1 MKILDSLNEEQKEAL
16 LSIDGANLVSAG
28 AGTGKTRLLTHRIA
42 YLIEELHVSPYN
54 ILAITFTNKAANE
67 MKTRVEALV
76 SGGNRVWISTFHS
89 MCVRILRADIEKL
102 GQGYDRNFTIYSDTD
117 SEKVVKAILKD
128 FGIEDDAK
136 KFIFHISNCK
146 NKNMDILAYKKENE
160 YLREIDEVV
169 KVYNE
174 YERRL
179 KECNALD
186 FDDLLLKTYQLF
198 KASPETL
205 EFYSR
210 RFEYVLV
217 DEFQDTNKIQY
228 DLTKML
234 CSFHQNLFVVGDE
247 DQSIYSWR
255 GADFTNIFNISK
267 DFINTHVFKLQQ
279 NYRCTKDI
287 LDKANTLIALND
299 ERFDKKLWTD
309 KENDEKVSYKTY
321 YDEQEEANNV
331 VNTIYA
337 LVSKYGYKYSDI
349 AILVRLNALTLP
361 FEEKLLAYNIPH
373 KIYGGFKF
381 FERVEIKNI
390 LSYLRIFINPK
401 DEVSLLRII
410 NFPKRGIGDGGIN
423 LIKEI
428 ANAYH
433 TSMLDIILNMPIY
446 PEAKKLMPKLTNF
459 MDTYNKLKSDYE
471 NLALDDFVTRV
482 IDDFKIRDAFP
493 KDGDESTDKLMNID
507 QFENS
512 VKMYVENNPDS
523 SLADYLESVT
533 LQSDIDTLGNDDNV
547 TVATVHAVKGLEFKV
562 VFVVGMEEGI
572 FPLSRC
578 KDNPKD
584 LQEERRLA
592 YVAYTRAGERLYVSS
607 CSTRYL
613 YGKRNYEIESRFIA
627 EAGLCKPKPK
637 KLFSFDDDDTNI
649 YTQKGYGNSYSQ
661 SASKGNFTRTQ
672 ISTNSGYNTKSSS
685 FTSTFIPKPKSTSYI
700 NLGEASSKTDT
711 SKYKVSQVVGHPKF
725 GVGTIISISSDGK
738 TGDIDFGALGK
749 KTLMLEIAPLKI
761 IK

>member
-1 MKILDSLNEEQKEAL
+1 MKILDSLNEEQQEAL
-16 LSIDGANLVSAG
+16 LSINGANLVSAG

-42 YLIEELHVSPYN
+42 YLIQELNVSPYN

-67 MKTRVEALV
+67 MKSRVESLV
-76 SGGNRVWISTFHS
+76 DGGNRVWISTFHS
-89 MCVRILRADIEKL
+89 MCVRILRSDIEKL
-102 GQGYDRNFTIYSDTD
+102 NQNFDRNFTIYSDTD
-117 SEKVVKAILKD
+117 SEKVIKSILKD
-128 FGIEDDAK
+128 FGIEDESK
-136 KFIFHISNCK
+136 KYSFHISNCK
-146 NKNMDILAYKKENE
+146 NKNLDILAYKKEFE
-160 YLREIDEVV
+160 YMREIDEVV
-169 KVYNE
+169 RVYNE

-198 KASPETL
+198 KTCPDVL

-234 CSFHQNLFVVGDE
+234 CSVHKNLFVVGDE

-255 GADFTNIFNISK
+255 GADFSNIFNISK
-267 DFINTHVFKLQQ
+267 DFENTHIFKLQQ

-287 LDKANTLIALND
+287 LEKANTLIALND
-299 ERFDKKLWTD
+299 ERFEKKLWTN
-309 KENDEKVSYKTY
+309 KQSDEKVVYKTY
-321 YDEQEEANNV
+321 YDEQEEASNIAG
-331 VNTIYA
+331 TIHS
-337 LVSKYGYKYSDI
+337 LTSKYGYKFSDI

-381 FERVEIKNI
+381 FERLEIKNI

-410 NFPKRGIGDGGIN
+410 NFPKRGIGDGAIG
-423 LIKEI
+423 LLKDL
-428 ANAYH
+428 ANKNNV
-433 TSMLDIILNMPIY
+433 SVLDVILNLPDY
-446 PEAKKLMPKLTNF
+446 PEAKKLESKLGMFRQNYNNL
-459 MDTYNKLKSDYE
+459 MDDFN
-471 NLALDDFVTRV
+471 NLSLDDFVIKV
-482 IDDFKIRDAFP
+482 IDDFKIRDAFL
-493 KDGDESTDKLMNID
+493 KDSEEETDKLMNID

-512 VKMYVENNPDS
+512 VKMFVSNNPDCTLS
-523 SLADYLESVT
+523 DYLESVT
-533 LQSDIDTLGNDDNV
+533 LQSDIDTMGEDDNV

-562 VFVVGMEEGI
+562 VFVVGMEEGV

-578 KDNPKD
+578 QENPKD

-592 YVAYTRAGERLYVSS
+592 YVAYTRAEERLFVSS

-613 YGKRNYEIESRFIA
+613 YGKRNYQRESRFVS
-627 EAGLCKPKPK
+627 EAGLKQKPKN
-637 KLFSFDDDDTNI
+637 LFGCGDSKNSNSF
-649 YTQKGYGNSYSQ
+649 
-661 SASKGNFTRTQ
+661 
-672 ISTNSGYNTKSSS
+672 STNSFANKTTFGGFNTKTNS
-685 FTSTFIPKPKSTSYI
+685 FGSTFIPKPASFINSTTQES
-700 NLGEASSKTDT
+700 NVD
-711 SKYKVSQVVGHPKF
+711 VSVYDVNQVVGHPKF
-725 GVGTIISISSDGK
+725 GVGTIVSISADRK
-738 TGDIDFGALGK
+738 TADIDFGALGK

-761 IK
+761 IKK

>member
-1 MKILDSLNEEQKEAL
+1 MKILESLNEEQQEAL
-16 LSIDGANLVSAG
+16 LSINGANLVSAG

-42 YLIEELHVSPYN
+42 YLIQELNVSPYN

-67 MKTRVEALV
+67 MKSRVESLV
-76 SGGNRVWISTFHS
+76 DGGNRVWISTFHS

-102 GQGYDRNFTIYSDTD
+102 NLNYDRNFTIYSESD
-117 SEKVVKAILKD
+117 SEKVIKSILKD
-128 FGIEDDAK
+128 FGIEDEHK
-136 KFIFHISNCK
+136 KYAFHISNCK
-146 NKNMDILAYKKENE
+146 NKNLDILAYKKEFE
-160 YLREIDEVV
+160 YMREIDDAVRV
-169 KVYNE
+169 FNE
-174 YERRL
+174 YEMRL
-179 KECNALD
+179 KESNALD

-198 KASPETL
+198 VSCPDVL

-234 CSFHQNLFVVGDE
+234 CLVHKNLFVVGDE

-255 GADFTNIFNISK
+255 GADFSNIFNISK
-267 DFINTHVFKLQQ
+267 DFENTHVFKLQQ

-287 LDKANTLIALND
+287 LQKANTLIALNED
-299 ERFDKKLWTD
+299 RFEKKLWTN
-309 KENDEKVSYKTY
+309 KQSNEKVVYKTY
-321 YDEQEEANNV
+321 YDEQEEASSV
-331 VNTIYA
+331 AATIHA
-337 LVSKYGYKYSDI
+337 LTSKHDYKFSDI

-381 FERVEIKNI
+381 FERLEIKNI

-410 NFPKRGIGDGGIN
+410 NFPKRGIGDGGISLLKN
-423 LIKEI
+423 LAEK
-428 ANAYH
+428 NNM
-433 TSMLDIILNMPIY
+433 SILEVILKLQNF
-446 PEAKKLMPKLTNF
+446 PEAKKLESKLANF
-459 MDTYNKLKSDYE
+459 KEVYN
-471 NLALDDFVTRV
+471 NLLIDFNNLSLDDFVV
-482 IDDFKIRDAFP
+482 KIIDDFKVRDAFL
-493 KDGDESTDKLMNID
+493 KDSEEETDKLMNID

-512 VKMYVENNPDS
+512 IKMFVSNNPGCTLS
-523 SLADYLESVT
+523 DYLESVT
-533 LQSDIDTLGNDDNV
+533 LQSDIDTMGAYDNV

-578 KDNPKD
+578 QENPKD

-592 YVAYTRAGERLYVSS
+592 YVAFTRAEERLFVSS

-613 YGKRNYEIESRFIA
+613 YGKRNYQRESRFVS
-627 EAGLCKPKPK
+627 EAGLKQKPKR
-637 KLFSFDDDDTNI
+637 LFDFGESKNV
-649 YTQKGYGNSYSQ
+649 NSYSQ
-661 SASKGNFTRTQ
+661 NPFVNKTSIGGFNTK
-672 ISTNSGYNTKSSS
+672 TNSFG
-685 FTSTFIPKPKSTSYI
+685 TSFIPKPTNFSNSTTLEQKVVDVSIY
-700 NLGEASSKTDT
+700 KTN
-711 SKYKVSQVVGHPKF
+711 QIVGHPKF
-725 GVGTIISISSDGK
+725 GVGTIVSVSGDVK
-738 TGDIDFGALGK
+738 TADIDFGALGK

-761 IK
+761 IKN

>member
-1 MKILDSLNEEQKEAL
+1 MEILDSLNEEQREAL

-42 YLIEELHVSPYN
+42 YLIEELKVDPYN

-76 SGGNRVWISTFHS
+76 DGGNRVWISTFHS

-102 GQGYDRNFTIYSDTD
+102 NQGYDRNFTIYSDTD

-169 KVYNE
+169 RVYNE
-174 YERRL
+174 YDRRL

-186 FDDLLLKTYQLF
+186 FDDLLTKTYQLF
-198 KASPETL
+198 VARPDVL

-210 RFEYVLV
+210 RFAYVLV

-234 CSFHQNLFVVGDE
+234 CSVHKNLFVVGDE

-267 DFINTHVFKLQQ
+267 DFPNTHIFKLQQ

-287 LDKANTLIALND
+287 LEKANTLIALND
-299 ERFDKKLWTD
+299 ERFDKKLWTN
-309 KENDEKVSYKTY
+309 KETSELVSYKNY

-331 VNTIYA
+331 ASTIYS
-337 LVSKYGYKYSDI
+337 LVSKYDYKYSDI

-381 FERVEIKNI
+381 FERLEIKNI
-390 LSYLRIFINPK
+390 LSYLRLFINPK

-423 LIKEI
+423 LIREI
-428 ANAYH
+428 ANVYKV
-433 TSMLDIILNMPIY
+433 TMLDVILNMPIY
-446 PEAKKLMPKLTNF
+446 PEAKKLMPKLTAF
-459 MDTYNKLKSDYE
+459 MDTYNKLKEDYN
-471 NLALDDFVTRV
+471 NLALDDFVIKV

-507 QFENS
+507 QFENA

-523 SLADYLESVT
+523 NLADYLESVT
-533 LQSDIDTLGNDDNV
+533 LQSDMDTMGEDDNV

-562 VFVVGMEEGI
+562 VFVVGMEEGV
-572 FPLSRC
+572 FPLSRSLE
-578 KDNPKD
+578 NPKE

-613 YGKRNYEIESRFIA
+613 YGRRNYERESRFIA
-627 EAGLCKPKPK
+627 EAGLSRPKPK
-637 KLFSFDDDDTNI
+637 KLFSFDDDTGT
-649 YTQKGYGNSYSQ
+649 YPQKSFDNSHSQ

-672 ISTNSGYNTKSSS
+672 ISTSSGYNTKSSS
-685 FTSTFIPKPKSTSYI
+685 FTSTFIPKPKTASYV
-700 NLGEASSKTDT
+700 NLGDSSNKTDT

-725 GVGTIISISSDGK
+725 GVGTILSISADGK
-738 TGDIDFGALGK
+738 TADIDFGALGK